1 MFVRIKKHGRKNY
14 YYLVENWRD
23 GDKISQ
29 RVVRYLGTARPSPK
43 VIADVIAATVNHDSS
58 LISTDD
64 KGVRGIK

>member
-1 MFVRIKKHGRKNY
+1 MI
-14 YYLVENWRD
+14 ENRRD
-23 GDKISQ
+23 GDKVRQ

-43 VIADVIAATVNHDSS
+43 VIADVVAAAVEHHSS